1 MDFNRMPIAKA
12 GAASVIRPATM
23 EELPEIGTMVVA
35 AFAQYRH
42 EAPAP
47 LFEAYLEQSRNLAAR
62 WHIGKLL
69 VAEIEGRI
77 VGTVTFFPDAGAEEL
92 GLPEGWAGFR
102 TLAVHPAARGRGIAR
117 ALSAMCVDAA
127 RARSTRTV
135 AIHTAPFMRT
145 ACGIYEQIG
154 FRRGPVLG
162 LDLGAQDIPVIAYR
176 LDLSDN

>member
-1 MDFNRMPIAKA
+1 M
-12 GAASVIRPATM
+12 IRPATR
-23 EELPEIGTMVVA
+23 EEIPEIGSMIAA
-35 AFAQYRH
+35 AFEQYRH

-47 LFEAYLEQSRNLAAR
+47 LFEAYLEQSRDLAAR
-62 WHIGKLL
+62 WHIAEVL

-117 ALSAMCVDAA
+117 ALSRTCVEAA
-127 RARSTRTV
+127 RARNTRTV

-145 ACGIYEQIG
+145 ECGIYEQIG
-154 FRRGPVLG
+154 FRRCPEYDLRFAAVLG
-162 LDLGAQDIPVIAYR
+162 LDLGAHDIPVIAYR
-176 LDLSDN
+176 LDLSGN